1 MSAVLAPPAPLYI
14 RPLSPDFG
22 AEILDLELHRITDAQ
37 FEQVYA
43 AWLKYHVLLFRGQ
56 TSLTNQSFED
66 FSRRLGVLDPPPNQ
80 GAGRKNV
87 PGFPMLYVVSNEKAA
102 DGEALGAL
110 GDGEATWHTD
120 MSYLPLPP
128 AASMLWSIKIPPT
141 GGDTWFC
148 SMPDAL
154 KSMPPD
160 LAALARKVDIKHD
173 GTYDSGGNLRK
184 GMQANDDPSTS
195 AGTMHPAVIR
205 HPESGIE
212 TLYLGRRRNAY
223 VAGYP
228 LAESERIL
236 DQLWE
241 YAALEKNIYKHVW
254 RLNDVVLW
262 DNRTTMHRRDAFD
275 PNATRTMHRSQI
287 KGKGDLLRPQ

>member
-1 MSAVLAPPAPLYI
+1 MSAVLSGNTLEL
-14 RPLSPDFG
+14 RPLTPNFG
-22 AEILDLELHRITDAQ
+22 AEVLGLDLSRITDRE

-56 TSLTNQSFED
+56 DLLTNQTFED
-66 FSRRLGVLDPPPNQ
+66 FSARLGVLDPPPNQ
-80 GAGRKNV
+80 GAGRKSV
-87 PGFPMLYVVSNEKAA
+87 PGYPMLYVVSNEKSAT
-102 DGEALGAL
+102 GEALGAL

-128 AASMLWSIKIPPT
+128 AASMLWSIRIPPT

-154 KSMPPD
+154 KSMPPEI
-160 LAALARKVDIKHD
+160 AALARKVEIKHD

-195 AGTMHPAVIR
+195 AGTLHPAVIR
-205 HPESGIE
+205 HPESGVE

-223 VAGYP
+223 VAGYE

-236 DQLWE
+236 DKLWE

-254 RLNDVVLW
+254 RINDVVLW
-262 DNRTTMHRRDAFD
+262 DNRSTMHRRDAFD
-275 PNATRTMHRSQI
+275 PKAIRTMHRSQI
-287 KGKGDLLRPQ
+287 KGKGDLLRA

>member
-1 MSAVLAPPAPLYI
+1 VSAVLASSAPLHI

-43 AWLKYHVLLFRGQ
+43 AWLKYHVLLFRNQ

-102 DGEALGAL
+102 TGEPLGAL

-173 GTYDSGGNLRK
+173 GTYDSGGNLRR

-205 HPESGIE
+205 HPESGVE

-241 YAALEKNIYKHVW
+241 YAALEENIYKHVW

-262 DNRTTMHRRDAFD
+262 DNRSTMHRRDAFD

>member
-1 MSAVLAPPAPLYI
+1 MSAVLAKKSLEI
-14 RPLSPDFG
+14 RPLTPDFG
-22 AEILDLELHRITDAQ
+22 AEILGLNLHRITDAE

-56 TSLTNQSFED
+56 TDLTNQSFED
-66 FSRRLGVLDPPPNQ
+66 FSRRLGELDPPPNQ

-87 PGFPMLYVVSNEKAA
+87 PGYPMLYVVSNEKAPT
-102 DGEALGAL
+102 GEALGAL

-141 GGDTWFC
+141 GGDTWFS

-154 KSMPPD
+154 KSMPVD
-160 LAALARKVDIKHD
+160 VAALARKVDIKHD

-184 GMQANDDPSTS
+184 GMQANDDPRTS
-195 AGTMHPAVIR
+195 AGTLHPAVIR
-205 HPESGIE
+205 HPESGVE

-223 VAGYP
+223 VAGFDR
-228 LAESERIL
+228 AESERIL
-236 DQLWE
+236 DKLWE
-241 YAALEKNIYKHVW
+241 YAALDKNVYKHVW

-262 DNRTTMHRRDAFD
+262 DNRSTMHRRDAFD
-275 PNATRTMHRSQI
+275 PKATRTMHRSQI
-287 KGKGDLLRPQ
+287 KGKGDLLRPS